1 MAQGSVVFSDV
12 SVDFSQEEWECL
24 DSGQRDLYRD
34 VMLEN
39 YSNLLSMG
47 FYIPKPQVISLLEQG
62 KEPWMVGRELTKGL
76 CSDLESMCENKL
88 LSLKKEVYEIESCQR
103 EIMGLTKHGLE
114 YSSFRDI
121 LEYRSHFEKQ
131 LGYQSGHL
139 SQEIFTHEYMPTFIQ
154 QTFFTLHQII
164 NNEEKPYE
172 CKKCGKV
179 FSQNSQFIQHQR
191 IHIGEKSY
199 ECKECG
205 KFFSCGSHVTRHLK
219 IHTGEKP
226 FECKECGKAFSC
238 SSYLSQHQRIH
249 TGKKPYECKEC
260 GKAFSYCSNLIDHQ
274 RIHTGEKPYE
284 CKVCGKAFTKSSQ
297 LFQHVRIHTGE
308 KPYECKECGKAFTQ
322 SSKLVQH
329 QRIHTGEKPYE
340 CKECGK
346 AFSSGSALT
355 NHQRIHTGEKP
366 YDCKECGKAFTQ
378 SSQLRQHQRIHAGE
392 KPFECL
398 ECGKAFTQNS
408 QLFQHQRIHTDEKP
422 YECNECGKAFNKCS
436 NLTRHLRIHSGEKP
450 YNCKECGKAFSSGSD
465 LIRHQ
470 GIHTD
475 EFSALAE
482 QLWSQPF
489 HPRTGSWGSCSQTSA
504 TITGELKTVRA
515 VALCTASPQ
524 DALVR
529 MSSQAGFQSR
539 ELYTSIPAS
548 GESQDSAVL
557 GWRELQSWF
566 PQGLSPWLEVTQ
578 AQRSSWQ
585 QPQIP
590 FGEADGCDRQLV
602 GSRLAEWNPFC
613 SMLLSRDMTEWD
625 EFESLC
631 TIWWNGLKEVVTIKY
646 GGGTCPFLCLRVQPC
661 QRGCPR
667 LRLWV
672 HLHGSARVSGRGS
685 LRAPGLRGG
694 FWEMWSIRRTR
705 APPCTAAP
713 AAGSYSAA
721 DTWRGESPNLTGAL
735 MAAGIAESTRVVRR
749 PNEKR
754 SALARPSQSECQ
766 HQFSK
771 IEFTS
776 SYQFSVGR
784 QNRPEE
790 PEKFWKGDEPVTEK
804 FWEKGSNQDLKGP
817 CFPKQRFSVPWCG
830 GFPPRDLLLLRGPA
844 PTGHSQPD
852 WPGFAGLPLAPL
864 LLEGPALG
872 ALVCQSCPLV
882 KRPAVYQVESRSL
895 RVVTRPEGLLRRVQI
910 SEMKPKARNMIASRD
925 AVPRASV
932 LAQGPPVPT
941 RRHRRARGRK
951 KPYWQMALSVVQHF
965 CVVPARDRPTR
976 DAATLKSSGC
986 VVRAWDFS
994 SREGS
999 KSQRSEFWANLVEIE
1014 ESSLPIYQNPG
1025 DTRPKLGVSPANP
1038 ALLKNSLGV
1047 PCPYWRP
1054 SYLRGPRPVSLL
1066 SPSPNKASLHCFIPQ
1081 VLCRDRRPLAPIRT
1095 LVSATGRAHGAAP
1108 WHELPQ
1114 FVRAADLDV
1123 AGAFPVRGI
1132 RHSLFGSGVGTS
1144 FGIFPYFCTSFPSL
1158 SLRIGNVHPTFHLSS
1173 ETLPFSRESI
1183 QETRKM
1189 ATGLLK
1195 AKKEAFVAFRDVA
1208 VDFTREEWSLLS
1220 PAQRTLHREVMLE
1233 TYNHLVS
1240 LEIPFS
1246 KPKLISQLEQG
1257 EEPWIEEK
1265 RCPLVLCPGS
1275 KLEIQPYP
1283 PCPLA
1288 FSSQRGLSQHVWLR
1302 HLPQLFS
1309 SYCAGNHLRPGKPYP
1324 EDQKQQQKQL
1334 FDQACLSDKAEIQET
1349 EDSKPLFRRV
1359 SRRGTWEVLSSP
1371 LQEQP
1376 VGSGEDNTVLD
1387 IGPSLGQRTD
1397 LEESDK
1403 GSRAV
1408 EVSRFGAVKCGEF
1421 GRGFLRESNL
1431 LSLQKMH
1438 TGETPYMYTE
1448 WGQGFSNMSI
1458 LIKNQKKHSGEKPYV
1473 CKECGRGFT
1482 WRSNLITHQRTHS
1495 GEKPYVCEEC
1505 GRGFTWKSNLI
1516 THHRTHSGEKPYV
1529 CEECGRGFTWKSNLF
1544 THQRTHSGVKPYMC
1558 KECGQS
1564 FSLKSNLITHQ
1575 RAHSGEKPYI
1585 CKECGRGFR
1594 QHSHLIRHK
1603 RTHSGEKPYVCREC
1617 EQCFTQKSHLSRHL
1631 RTHTGEKPYACAECG
1646 RRFSWKS
1653 NLKTHQR
1660 THSGVKPYVCLECGQ
1675 CFSLKSNLN
1684 KHQRSHTGEKPFVC
1698 RECGRGFTRKS
1709 TLITHQRTHSGE
1721 KPFACRECGRG
1732 FNDKST
1738 LISHQRTHSGEKP
1751 FVCRECGRRFSQ
1763 KPNLFR
1769 HRRAH
1774 SGHMPFVCKECGQGF
1789 CDKLTLVTHQKAHSG
1804 GKPHVCRECGQGFS
1818 RQSHLVRHQRIHSG
1832 EKPYICRK
1840 CGRGF
1845 SRKSNL
1851 IRHQRTHSG

>member
-475 EFSALAE
+475 ELSETQEPNRLGEQGILGMQYKFSALAE

-524 DALVR
+524 DASVR

-539 ELYTSIPAS
+539 EFYTSIPAS
-548 GESQDSAVL
+548 RESQDSAVL

-602 GSRLAEWNPFC
+602 DSRLAEWNPFC
-613 SMLLSRDMTEWD
+613 SMLLSSGQGKGLNLFFPNLGDMTEWD

-661 QRGCPR
+661 QRGRPL
-667 LRLWV
+667 LRL
-672 HLHGSARVSGRGS
+672 GSPARVCPD
-685 LRAPGLRGG
+685 LREGL
-694 FWEMWSIRRTR
+694 
-705 APPCTAAP
+705 P
-713 AAGSYSAA
+713 
-721 DTWRGESPNLTGAL
+721 
-735 MAAGIAESTRVVRR
+735 
-749 PNEKR
+749 
-754 SALARPSQSECQ
+754 ARPRPARGLLGDVVHPPDPRTSVHRGRHQPLGLIPRCVWSGLVPGDAPRESLVAVSVPKTSRRIPGEVPRTCPLFQNPKCPLRSERNSQSSWDKGQ
-766 HQFSK
+766 HATN
-771 IEFTS
+771 TS
-776 SYQFSVGR
+776 G
-784 QNRPEE
+784 
-790 PEKFWKGDEPVTEK
+790 
-804 FWEKGSNQDLKGP
+804 
-817 CFPKQRFSVPWCG
+817 
-830 GFPPRDLLLLRGPA
+830 DLLLLQGPA

-864 LLEGPALG
+864 LLEDPALG
-872 ALVCQSCPLV
+872 ALVCQS
-882 KRPAVYQVESRSL
+882 RSL
-895 RVVTRPEGLLRRVQI
+895 
-910 SEMKPKARNMIASRD
+910 
-925 AVPRASV
+925 SV
-932 LAQGPPVPT
+932 LLSLKTTVQVHARPHAKAQASAGPEEAVL
-941 RRHRRARGRK
+941 
-951 KPYWQMALSVVQHF
+951 ALSVVAHF

-1066 SPSPNKASLHCFIPQ
+1066 SPSPNKASLHCFILQ
-1081 VLCRDRRPLAPIRT
+1081 VLCRDRRPPAPIWT

-1132 RHSLFGSGVGTS
+1132 RRSLFGSGVDTS
-1144 FGIFPYFCTSFPSL
+1144 FGIFLYFCTSFPSL
-1158 SLRIGNVHPTFHLSS
+1158 SLRIGNVHPAFHLSS

-1275 KLEIQPYP
+1275 KLEIEPYP

-1309 SYCAGNHLRPGKPYP
+1309 GYCAGNHLRPGKPYP

-1359 SRRGTWEVLSSP
+1359 SRRGPWEVLSSP

-1376 VGSGEDNTVLD
+1376 VRSREDNTVLD

-1403 GSRAV
+1403 GSRGV

-1575 RAHSGEKPYI
+1575 RAHSGEKPYV

-1774 SGHMPFVCKECGQGF
+1774 LGHMPFVCKECGQGF